1 MRFNKKIIILILA
14 FFIGII
20 IFFTFRIWQVKKAAK
35 VIFTPY
41 KSSFELAPPKEAL
54 KGKLVTIKGEV
65 KKESRDDDEFKE
77 VEEDEEVLSGEK
89 LATGEKSEA
98 EVAFENFVKMSLGP
112 DTEVSFVS
120 LIPASFLIR
129 QSRGTVTYEILKKKA
144 TISIR
149 SLSVLFQQTDGLS
162 QITTDTKKGEISI
175 EQLKDRGKIAMVD
188 KENKTQVWE
197 IEEGQEAVIDNEERR
212 VVIDSNLW

>member
-41 KSSFELAPPKEAL
+41 KSSFELAPAKEAL

-65 KKESRDDDEFKE
+65 KKESRDDDEFKK

-129 QSRGTVTYEILKKKA
+129 QSRGTVTYEILKDE
-144 TISIR
+144 TLISIR
-149 SLSVLFQQTDGLS
+149 SLNMLFEQKGGKSVFTVDS
-162 QITTDTKKGEISI
+162 NKAEVTIEMVRGE
-175 EQLKDRGKIAMVD
+175 GKIAMVD
-188 KENKTQVWE
+188 RENKTYVWE
-197 IEEGQEAVIDNEERR
+197 IKEGQRVLIDNKDRT
-212 VVIDSNLW
+212 VKID